1 MQPTSVE
8 VSFNAASHAHSDEL
22 IRLPATRI
30 VDLLNAGEILA
41 RDVVEAAIARVEA
54 VDGAVNALPVRCFD
68 RARAQADAM
77 QRSGAQTLLGGLPIV
92 VKDNNDVGGV
102 GTSGGTPI
110 FRDRVPPE
118 SDRTVA
124 RMERHGAIPLAKAN
138 LSELGGANTT
148 NRLFGA
154 TRNPWNTA
162 LTCGGSSGG
171 SAVAV
176 ATGQVWVAHG
186 NDVGGSLRVPPAFC
200 GIVGLRPTPGR
211 VVRKAL
217 CDPFDTVMVDGPL
230 ARSVEDLALL
240 FDAMVGFDARDPLSA
255 PSPDAP
261 FRAHARQPHRPA
273 RGVAY
278 CAAPGRLPVDEAVAA
293 VCEAAMARLAVSGL
307 SVQRAEPDT
316 AGALE
321 AIRIIRGDAYA
332 TAWEP
337 TLGEHAPQFT
347 EDVMG
352 DVQRGLAQSAADVR
366 AAGRFR
372 AALSRRM
379 SAFFEKH
386 DFLVCPSTQ
395 AMPFPVDVAWPREIA
410 GQALSHYTDWL
421 AINYVWSLT
430 GCPVLAM
437 PAGLSATGL
446 PVGLQ
451 IIGPPRSEGA
461 LLRLGAWIERELG
474 RLALPIDPR

>member
-1 MQPTSVE
+1 MS
-8 VSFNAASHAHSDEL
+8 SHLFQEL
-22 IRLPATRI
+22 IRLPAARV
-30 VDLLNAGEILA
+30 VDLLHA
-41 RDVVEAAIARVEA
+41 RELRPAEVVEAAIARIEA
-54 VDGAVNALPVRCFD
+54 VDGAVNALPVRCFE
-68 RARAQADAM
+68 RARAQALQLEA
-77 QRSGAQTLLGGLPIV
+77 SGEKTVLGGLPIV

-110 FRDRVPPE
+110 FRDRVPRE

-124 RMERHGAIPLAKAN
+124 QMERQGAIPLAKAN

-200 GIVGLRPTPGR
+200 GIAGLRPTPGR

-261 FRAHARQPHRPA
+261 FRAHARQPLRPA
-273 RGVAY
+273 RTVAY
-278 CAAPGRLPVDEAVAA
+278 CAAPGGLPVDAEVAA
-293 VCEAAMARLAVSGL
+293 VCDAAMSRLAAQGL
-307 SVQRAEPDT
+307 RVHRAEPDT

-321 AIRIIRGDAYA
+321 VLRVIRGDAYA

-337 TLGEHAPQFT
+337 TLAEHEAQFT
-347 EDVMG
+347 DDVRG
-352 DVQRGLAQSAADVR
+352 DVRRGLAQSAAAVR
-366 AAGRFR
+366 EAQRYR
-372 AALSRRM
+372 VALSRRM
-379 SAFFEKH
+379 SAFFEEH

-395 AMPFPVDVAWPREIA
+395 AMPFPVDVSWPREIA

-430 GCPVLAM
+430 GCPVLAL
-437 PAGLSATGL
+437 PAGLAPSGL

-451 IIGPPRSEGA
+451 IIGPPRAEGA

-474 RLALPIDPR
+474 SLALPIDPR

>member
-1 MQPTSVE
+1 MQK
-8 VSFNAASHAHSDEL
+8 SFADEL
-22 IRLPATRI
+22 IRLPATRV
-30 VDLLNAGEILA
+30 VDLLHA
-41 RDVVEAAIARVEA
+41 RELRPSEVVEAAISRIEA
-54 VDGAVNALPVRCFD
+54 VDGAVNALPVRCFE
-68 RARAQADAM
+68 RARAQAAALD
-77 QRSGAQTLLGGLPIV
+77 GATHKTVLGGLPIV

-110 FRDRVPPE
+110 FRDRVAAE

-124 RMERHGAIPLAKAN
+124 QMERQGAIPLAKAN

-148 NRLFGA
+148 NKLFGA

-200 GIVGLRPTPGR
+200 GIAGLRPTPGR

-230 ARSVEDLALL
+230 ARSVEDLGLL

-255 PSPDAP
+255 PSPEES
-261 FRAHARQPHRPA
+261 FRALARQPLRPE
-273 RGVAY
+273 RGVAF
-278 CAAPGRLPVDEAVAA
+278 CAAPGGLPVDPVVVA
-293 VCEAAMARLAVSGL
+293 VCEAAMTRLAAQGL
-307 SVQRAEPDT
+307 KVRRAEPDT

-321 AIRIIRGDAYA
+321 AIRVVRGDAYA
-332 TAWEP
+332 MAWEP
-337 TLGEHAPQFT
+337 TLAAHGPQFT
-347 EDVMG
+347 DDVMG
-352 DVQRGLAQSAADVR
+352 DVQRGLAQSAAEVR
-366 AAGRFR
+366 AAQRYR
-372 AALSRRM
+372 VALSRRM
-379 SAFFEKH
+379 STFFEQH
-386 DFLVCPSTQ
+386 DFLLCPSTQ
-395 AMPFPVDVAWPREIA
+395 AMPFPVEVLWPREIA
-410 GQALSHYTDWL
+410 GQVLSHYTDWL

-430 GCPVLAM
+430 GCPVLAL
-437 PAGLSATGL
+437 PAGLAPSGL

-474 RLALPIDPR
+474 TLALPIDPR